1 MIQTRVPTVAF
12 VGLPNSGKSSLLNR
26 LTGKKTA
33 IIAKEAHTTR
43 DLNFGEDF
51 WNGMYIKFVD
61 TGGLVPDPEDRIQKE
76 VQIKS
81 WSAISEADLL
91 VWVIDRKQ
99 RPETISDK
107 ILNRV
112 WKTGKQFLVAINKVD
127 DPNLDVSEADF
138 AFLGG
143 KSFVNM
149 SCNIGYGLDVLMD
162 QVVENLLKL
171 GFTQDFEKEIKI
183 PEGTKRRR
191 DRTKEVKR
199 KFDGTY
205 VVFDH
210 DKKSYHSVNA
220 DKEDG
225 ATNPLV
231 NTIICDLAGVY
242 FDSKSLTK
250 DLQPN
255 PTVFEFLIK
264 AKADGKSLYFIST
277 SNYPDI
283 TDFKLQLEIFD
294 GGIHL
299 PIEDETGKI
308 ENEAYKTLL
317 NKFEVLPSESIL
329 IDNQSN
335 NLFFANKLDFKTI
348 LYKSGTDLDAEL
360 ALLENKTPYSPPKIM
375 FLGKPNV
382 GKSSLFNAMVGKN
395 LQIVTDIAGTTMS
408 VNDTMVE
415 RIATN
420 AFSIDINSQ
429 LFEENQDD
437 DQPAIVEKEYTFSNK
452 KQYILLDSVGIRR
465 PGQRTFG
472 AEDFATF
479 RTIETAHQADILCLV
494 LDGSEP
500 ISHQDQVVSGI
511 AQQAHKGVVIIVNK
525 ADLVPPENRKKFI
538 HEFESKFAFL
548 KIKKYLW
555 VSAKKSL
562 ERALKSKETG
572 EIPTWTKL
580 DEIWNSIDESMIE
593 RATELDPEQVR
604 KLFNYIHKK
613 KFPPKLRNKK
623 KPIIYDLLYVQN
635 KPPTFHFLVKDIT
648 TIHWSYIRFL
658 ENLIRQNFN
667 FQNTEIIVKVKSIE
681 QKKVIR

>member
-1 MIQTRVPTVAF
+1 MIRSQVPTVAF
-12 VGLPNSGKSSLLNR
+12 IGLPNSGKSSLLNR

-61 TGGLVPDPEDRIQKE
+61 TGGLVPDPEDKIQKE

-81 WSAISEADLL
+81 WSAISGADLL

-112 WKTGKQFLVAINKVD
+112 WKTGKPFLVAINKVD

-162 QVVENLLKL
+162 QIVENLLKL
-171 GFTQDFEKEIKI
+171 GFAQDFEQEII
-183 PEGTKRRR
+183 IQEGTKRRR

-210 DKKSYHSVNA
+210 EKKSYHSVTQ
-220 DKEDG
+220 DDEDG
-225 ATNPLV
+225 TTAPLV
-231 NTIICDLAGVY
+231 NNIICDLNGVY
-242 FDSKSLTK
+242 FDSKTLSRGLV
-250 DLQPN
+250 PN
-255 PTVFEFLIK
+255 PTVFEFLVK
-264 AKADGKSLYFIST
+264 AKASGKSLYFLSS
-277 SNYPDI
+277 SNYENI
-283 TDFKLQLEIFD
+283 LDFKDQLEIFD

-299 PIEDETGKI
+299 PIEDQAGKSDG
-308 ENEAYKTLL
+308 EEFKTLL
-317 NKFEVLPSESIL
+317 KKFQVEPFETVL
-329 IDNQSN
+329 IDDQSN
-335 NLFFANKLDFKTI
+335 NVFFAGKLDFKTI
-348 LYKSGTDLDAEL
+348 LYKEGVDLDTQL
-360 ALLENKTPYSPPKIM
+360 AKHENKKVYTAPKIM

-382 GKSSLFNAMVGKN
+382 GKSSLFNAMVGKD

-408 VNDTMVE
+408 VNDTIVE
-415 RIATN
+415 RKAVNTYKLE
-420 AFSIDINSQ
+420 INTG
-429 LFEENQDD
+429 LFDNTDEPE
-437 DQPAIVEKEYTFSNK
+437 IVEKEFTFENK

-525 ADLVPPENRKKFI
+525 ADLVPMENRKKFI

-562 ERALKSKETG
+562 ERALKQKETD

-580 DEIWNSIDESMIE
+580 DEIWNTIDSSMLE
-593 RATELDPEQVR
+593 RETELDPEQVR

-613 KFPPKLRNKK
+613 KFPPKQRNKK
-623 KPIIYDLLYVQN
+623 KAIIYDLLYVQN

-648 TIHWSYIRFL
+648 TIHWSYTRFL
-658 ENLIRQNFN
+658 ENLIRQNFD
-667 FQNTEIIVKVKSIE
+667 FGNTEIIVKVKSIE

>member
-12 VGLPNSGKSSLLNR
+12 IGLPNSGKSSLLNR

-43 DLNFGEDF
+43 DLNIGEDF
-51 WNGMYIKFVD
+51 WNGMYIKFID
-61 TGGLVPDPEDRIQKE
+61 TGGLVPDAQDKIQKE

-81 WSAISEADLL
+81 WSAISKADLL

-99 RPETISDK
+99 RPETISEK

-112 WKTGKQFLVAINKVD
+112 WKTGKPFMVAINKVD

-162 QVVENLLKL
+162 LIVDNLVKL
-171 GFTQDFEKEIKI
+171 GFTQDFEKEIVI
-183 PEGTKRRR
+183 PEATKRSRAR
-191 DRTKEVKR
+191 AKEVKR
-199 KFDGTY
+199 QLDGTY
-205 VVFDH
+205 VVYDH
-210 DKKSYHSVNA
+210 DKKNYHSENA
-220 DKEDG
+220 NLEES
-225 ATNPLV
+225 ASLPLI
-231 NTIICDLAGVY
+231 NSIICDLGGVY
-242 FDSKSLTK
+242 FNSKVLSRGLE
-250 DLQPN
+250 PN
-255 PTVFEFLIK
+255 QVVFEFLVQ
-264 AKADGKSLYFIST
+264 AKARGKSLYFLST

-283 TDFKLQLEIFD
+283 TDFKQQLEIFD
-294 GGIHL
+294 GGLHL
-299 PIEDETGKI
+299 PIEDENGKANSQ
-308 ENEAYKTLL
+308 EFKALL
-317 NKFEVLPSESIL
+317 QKFEVIPSETIL
-329 IDNQSN
+329 IDDQSN
-335 NLFFANKLDFKTI
+335 NTFFADKLDFKTI
-348 LYKSGTDLDAEL
+348 LFKENTKLDSEL
-360 ALLENKTPYSPPKIM
+360 AAFEGRKLNTIPKIM

-382 GKSSLFNAMVGKN
+382 GKSSLFNAMASEE

-408 VNDTMVE
+408 VNDTMIEKKAVNSYT
-415 RIATN
+415 IPIN
-420 AFSIDINSQ
+420 AELFGEIDSD
-429 LFEENQDD
+429 EELETL
-437 DQPAIVEKEYTFSNK
+437 EKEFNFETK

-479 RTIETAHQADILCLV
+479 RTVETAHDADVLCLV

-511 AQQAHKGVVIIVNK
+511 AQEAHKGVVIIVNK
-525 ADLVPPENRKKFI
+525 ADLVPMVDRKKFI

-548 KIKKYLW
+548 KIKNYLW

-562 ERALKSKETG
+562 EKALKAKESDN
-572 EIPTWTKL
+572 EPTWTKL
-580 DEIWNSIDESMIE
+580 DEIWNSIDQSMIE
-593 RATELDPEQVR
+593 RETELDKEQVR

-613 KFPPKLRNKK
+613 KFPPKLKNKK
-623 KPIIYDLLYVQN
+623 KPVIYDLLYIQN
-635 KPPTFHFLVKDIT
+635 KPPTFHFLVKDVA
-648 TIHWSYIRFL
+648 TIHWSYLRFL
-658 ENLIRQNFN
+658 ENLIRQNFT
-667 FQNTEIIVKVKSIE
+667 FGNTEIIVKVKSID